1 MKKIGFLLISLLVVT
16 HVMAQ
21 VPKMEGLS
29 ASLSSNDNLI
39 KTMISPAVVVIDQ
52 SYRVKNDSTGQIYN
66 AKNKDNFS
74 SIASIGWR
82 INNAIIFSNNVLCPW
97 EKDPAFDRY
106 KSFFTPVRYQT
117 VSHTL
122 SDTASKKQWPLDARI
137 DTLQSKL
144 LYQYKTKVFG
154 DNGLLVDASK
164 GLKSGYMVWVMASDS
179 IQLDSLSL
187 IVEEKDMLI
196 KNESLYSVTTP
207 LGDKFKSMLYS
218 HSSNKIVVGGIFV
231 LPDYRTVG
239 TVTFKV
245 SAVAVN
251 VNGTWQLS
259 TTLPISVGDALAP
272 VKTDKALEPVK
283 PVESELAPVDPQD
296 NANAKST
303 DKAII
308 HEDGTTIAPK
318 KGKKPSKK
326 K

>member
-231 LPDYRTVG
+231 VPDYRTVG

-283 PVESELAPVDPQD
+283 PVESGLAPVDPLD